1 MQVLTMDRPVV
12 SPRRRSAPELAG
24 FGFGLTAALIWGAYL
39 AMAKAGVSAGLTATD
54 IAFLRFAVA
63 GLVMLP
69 WLLRH
74 GLRDCAGVGWLRAGA
89 LALTAGPVFILVGV
103 GGYAFAPLAH
113 GAVLQPAAVTIASAV
128 LAVLF
133 LRDRPPAARLLGL
146 GVMLGGLA
154 LIAGP
159 GLLSGGSRTA
169 IGDGMF
175 LAAGAMWALFSFLAK
190 RWNVAPLPAT
200 AAVSVLSAAVFLPGY
215 LLLEGPSRLLAA
227 DPSMLFAQV
236 IVQGLLSGVV
246 AVLAFTKTV
255 QMIGPAR
262 AAIFPAMV
270 PAVAVLIGIPVAGE
284 LPGVLPT
291 AGLAVATLGLLLA
304 LDLINIRRNPR

>member
-1 MQVLTMDRPVV
+1 MQVLTMDRPALVA
-12 SPRRRSAPELAG
+12 RRRSTPELAG
-24 FGFGLTAALIWGAYL
+24 FGFGLAAALIWGAYL
-39 AMAKAGVSAGLTATD
+39 AMAKAGVSAGLAASD

-74 GLRDCAGVGWLRAGA
+74 GLRDCAGVGWFRAGA

-113 GAVLQPAAVTIASAV
+113 GAVLQPAAVTIGSAV

-133 LRDRPPAARLLGL
+133 LRDRPPATRLLGL

-159 GLLSGGSRTA
+159 GLLSGDSRTA

-175 LAAGAMWALFSFLAK
+175 LAAGVMWALFSFLTK

-200 AAVSVLSAAVFLPGY
+200 AAVSVLSAAAFLPGY
-215 LLLEGPSRLLAA
+215 LLLEGPSRLLSA

-236 IVQGLLSGVV
+236 IVQGVLSGVV

-284 LPGVLPT
+284 LPSTLQT
-291 AGLAVATLGLLLA
+291 AGLAAATLGLLLA
-304 LDLINIRRNPR
+304 LGLINIRRNPR